1 MERAA
6 KSPAWE
12 DALAEVERICES
24 RHLCESRGIQALLR
38 FVVEHTAEGDL
49 HALKEYNIGREVFHR
64 RADYDP
70 RLDPIVRVQAS
81 ALRKRL
87 EAYYAAEGST
97 SRIRIALPRGGYTA
111 EVRPNEPLPVAA
123 ESEPPV
129 PVPLSPPEPPALH
142 PMAEPDARGRARV
155 SWWLVVAG
163 IALTTL
169 AGWSLFRTSS
179 QATTHNAKQVV
190 SSEIWGHFLNPGK
203 KSLLV
208 FGVPQFFNVDG
219 GYVRDPSVNSP
230 GEIGKSKMFQ
240 RWGPN
245 PEHHLRPTYIYT
257 GVGEVKGAVEL
268 SRWFWT
274 HGADTGLRTS
284 NEFTVQELEENDVIL
299 VSSSR
304 FKTWLDREALPADF
318 VFAETSPARSVEN
331 RSPRPGEPRLLRSE
345 QVADARTS
353 YAIIS
358 LWPGKSPGRWLLSIR
373 GADTQ
378 STQAAV
384 AFMTSEKHLAEIDR
398 KLALDRAESAAK
410 PCLQI
415 VLRIDIQ
422 GERAQGAAYA
432 THHRMP
438 LPRSQ

>member
-1 MERAA
+1 MERVA

-12 DALAEVERICES
+12 EALAEVERICAS
-24 RHLCESRGIQALLR
+24 RHLCESRGLQALLR
-38 FVVEHTAEGDL
+38 FVVEHTADGDL
-49 HALKEYNIGREVFHR
+49 HALKEYNIGREVFNR

-87 EAYYAAEGST
+87 DAYYLFEGSA
-97 SRIRIALPRGGYTA
+97 SKIRIALPRGGYTA
-111 EVRPNEPLPVAA
+111 EIRHPESIPEAPVPEPVSDASPASEPEVAPA
-123 ESEPPV
+123 ESRPR
-129 PVPLSPPEPPALH
+129 
-142 PMAEPDARGRARV
+142 PMALKKVTWPA
-155 SWWLVVAG
+155 
-163 IALTTL
+163 
-169 AGWSLFRTSS
+169 WSLVGGLALLVLAVWGLVRTKSE
-179 QATTHNAKQVV
+179 ATTIARAQVECPEV
-190 SSEIWGHFLNPGK
+190 WGHFLKPGK

-208 FGVPQFFNVDG
+208 FGVPQFFNVEG

-230 GEIGKSKMFQ
+230 SEIGKSKMFQ
-240 RWGPN
+240 HWGPN

-257 GVGEVKGAVEL
+257 GVGEVKGVVEL
-268 SRWFWT
+268 SRWFWM
-274 HGADTGLRTS
+274 HGADTSLRTS
-284 NEFTVQELEENDVIL
+284 NEFTTQELEENDVIL

-304 FKTWLDREALPADF
+304 FKTWLDREPLPADF
-318 VFAETSPARSVEN
+318 VFVETPTRSVEN
-331 RSPRPGEPRLLRSE
+331 RAPRADEKKLYRSE
-345 QVADARTS
+345 QVADARTG
-353 YAIIS
+353 YAIVS
-358 LWPGKSPGRWLLSIR
+358 LWPGKSPERRLLTIR

-398 KLALDRAESAAK
+398 KLASDRSESQSK

-438 LPRSQ
+438 LPKPQ